1 MPGRLAGKV
10 AFITGA
16 ARGQGRAHALGM
28 AREGA
33 DIVAIDICA
42 PIASNPYPLASRED
56 FAETERA
63 VKELGRR
70 GVFRVADVRERGE
83 LREAVEVG
91 VTELGGLDIVVANA
105 GILPMAM
112 GSPDPMHFV
121 DATDVDLLGVMN
133 TVAVAVPH
141 LAEKS
146 SVIITGSTAG
156 MMPGNADSPEMGPG
170 GAGYAW
176 SKRTLM
182 QYAEQMA
189 VHLASRFIRVN
200 VIHPT
205 NCNTGLLH
213 NDGIYGVFRPDV
225 AGRGVSP
232 PARTPSW
239 RSPTSRRCRF
249 RTSSPR
255 TSPTWRSSW
264 PVTTA
269 ATSPV
274 SRSGWMR
281 AHCSSSRTD
290 LAADRC
296 AVAAQAS
303 ASAASSRLT
312 TLPTSLRGS
321 WSTNTTRTGTR

>member
-1 MPGRLAGKV
+1 
-10 AFITGA
+10 
-16 ARGQGRAHALGM
+16 M

-33 DIVAIDICA
+33 DIIAVDICA

-225 AGRGVSP
+225 AAEGRK
-232 PARTPSW
+232 
-239 RSPTSRRCRF
+239 PTREDAELAFTYFQAMPIPYVEPEDIANLAVFLASDDSRYITGQQIR
-249 RTSSPR
+249 
-255 TSPTWRSSW
+255 
-264 PVTTA
+264 VDA
-269 ATSPV
+269 
-274 SRSGWMR
+274 G
-281 AHCSSSRTD
+281 
-290 LAADRC
+290 
-296 AVAAQAS
+296 
-303 ASAASSRLT
+303 
-312 TLPTSLRGS
+312 SLLKFPNGPGS
-321 WSTNTTRTGTR
+321 